1 MVSILKKPSPVRRS
15 PRRSPR
21 RRKTVIP
28 VKAIPGPTLLLSS
41 IGTCKRRLLR
51 LFTGIVNHGS
61 GRKAGYKR
69 LNNRFPS
76 PAVHA
81 LPPAPDRKTVVLDLD
96 ETLVHSTS
104 DQPPEKY
111 DFVVRPVIDGAP
123 LTFYVVKR
131 PGVDRLLE
139 EIGKDYEIV
148 VFTAGLMEYASL
160 VLDQLD
166 SRGLI
171 SHRLY
176 RDSCKEVEGRLVKD
190 LSRLGR
196 DLGRVVIVDDN
207 PNSYL
212 LHPENAIPVSPF
224 IDDLADGELGRLGEF
239 FDIAGQFDDMRDAVS
254 CYLSGL
260 NNSEPCN

>member
-1 MVSILKKPSPVRRS
+1 MVSNLKKPSPL
-15 PRRSPR
+15 RRSPR
-21 RRKTVIP
+21 RRRTVTP

-41 IGTCKRRLLR
+41 ISACKRRLLR
-51 LFTGIVNHGS
+51 LFTGIVKQGNGKK
-61 GRKAGYKR
+61 GGGYKR
-69 LNNRFPS
+69 LNNRFPP
-76 PAVHA
+76 PAAHA
-81 LPPAPDRKTVVLDLD
+81 LPPAVDRKTVVLDLD

-111 DFVVRPVIDGAP
+111 DFIVRPVIDGAA

-131 PGVDRLLE
+131 PGVDELLE

-148 VFTAGLMEYASL
+148 VFTAALMEYASL
-160 VLDQLD
+160 VLDRLD
-166 SRGLI
+166 SKGLI

-196 DLGRVVIVDDN
+196 DLRRVVIVDDN

-212 LHPENAIPVSPF
+212 FHPENAIPVNPF
-224 IDDLADGELGRLGEF
+224 IDDLSDGELRRLGKF
-239 FDIAGQFDDMRDAVS
+239 FDIAGRFDDMRDAVS

-260 NNSEPCN
+260 NNSMP